1 MSQPLSALL
10 HAARD
15 LLIAREHYHYKPDE
29 ENRIKLEFAQG
40 EYVRFRDRLG
50 DDIKNAYADELTLI
64 DTAVEHDDLHA
75 IHAFADAHKIW
86 IHPRLK
92 AIKDID
98 RRIRT
103 LESELA
109 DLRNQRDDMAY
120 DLSQHGITQYR
131 VATYLKRQQSTI
143 FTWARRGRSRFNNET
158 AA

>member
-1 MSQPLSALL
+1 MPQPLSALL
-10 HAARD
+10 HASRN
-15 LLIAREHYHYKPDE
+15 LLIARQHYHHKPDT

-40 EYVRFRDRLG
+40 EYLRVRDRL
-50 DDIKNAYADELTLI
+50 DEDTQNAYADELALI

-75 IHAFADAHKIW
+75 IHACADTHKIW
-86 IHPRLK
+86 VHPRLQ

-109 DLRNQRDDMAY
+109 DLRNQRDDMTY
-120 DLSQHGITQYR
+120 NLTQHGITQYR
-131 VATYLKRQQSTI
+131 IATYLKRQQSSI
-143 FTWARRGRSRFNNET
+143 FKWIHNARNHLNNKP